1 MSYADELRE
10 GALRCIFH
18 PDLAEMM
25 LRIADGLDAEAEQLR
40 PRSLGSMRR
49 NPQRTERAAAA
60 RREPGWD
67 TQCGLLLRAVVERG
81 GDGYTQNEM
90 ETIPGIRTNAHRTR
104 KNELVRDG
112 LVMNSERTRLTDTGS
127 EAIVWI
133 ATLKGHRWYEER
145 RRRREAG

>member
-18 PDLAEMM
+18 PDIAEMM
-25 LRIADGLDAEAEQLR
+25 VRIADGLDAEAAQLR
-40 PRSLGSMRR
+40 PGSTGTMRR
-49 NPQRTERAAAA
+49 NPQPTERAAAA
-60 RREPGWD
+60 RRLPGWEA
-67 TQCGLLLRAVVERG
+67 QAGLLLRAIVESG
-81 GDGYTQNEM
+81 HQGYTQNEM
-90 ETIPGIRTNAHRTR
+90 ELIPGIKTNAHRTR
-104 KNELVRDG
+104 KNDLVRDG

-133 ATLKGHRWYEER
+133 ATLKGHRWYDER